1 MVQIVICLPGVF
13 ILTLVTFT
21 RTNLVA
27 GSKVTKSGT
36 DFQVILCIKE
46 SINCQWIAESYEFL
60 SRGVPFCLEMNN
72 KSMPDTEQVLEVK
85 AWHVSV

>member
-21 RTNLVA
+21 TTNLVA

-46 SINCQWIAESYEFL
+46 SINCQ
-60 SRGVPFCLEMNN
+60 
-72 KSMPDTEQVLEVK
+72 
-85 AWHVSV
+85 